1 MKICVVVPSAKQLV
15 GAGVR
20 IRYQRIIQPLATR
33 GWILDIVPM
42 EDLVFVDLSEVDFV
56 LFSKCQDARSLVY
69 ARKAVEAGA
78 CVGIDL
84 FDDYFSQTEDARF
97 LVQRQWLREIGEIA
111 QFAICSTPRMFEVAE
126 SYLGVGRCHIL
137 SDPYDDLDTD
147 SLGEQI
153 ELKAFKARR
162 ERKVSIVWF
171 GIASNPSFP
180 VGLDDLASFSGVLR
194 RFAQRDY
201 GAHLTILTNVASIGA
216 STLERLRA
224 LPVPFSV
231 VDWTEDREK
240 QLLERSLVAFLP
252 VNFQPFS
259 IAKSLNRGVSA
270 LVRGAQVLS
279 AGYPLYAHL
288 DQFSYSDPDVLID
301 DLEAGMLKLSSST
314 LPQFASWMTSIA
326 DPETESASLVNF
338 LSSLP
343 RPLQGYGSMNGRLA
357 ILFVSQGNAA
367 IAHFAKQHGALT
379 IASPFVTKGKPIFD
393 VEIKQGDPDEDLVV
407 TMSDSALEQMSD
419 VARERVTRSDPPGNL
434 PWRLSVDPVEHPFI
448 ADLTNALHGNRIVQ
462 ASLSGPV
469 ISQIHAMLGELF
481 PACHLVDCETDPVFA
496 AAGFQ
501 NARNVAKDRNTIGAG
516 LAGAE

>member
-1 MKICVVVPSAKQLV
+1 ME
-15 GAGVR
+15 
-20 IRYQRIIQPLATR
+20 PLIKR
-33 GWILDIVPM
+33 GWTLDIVPM
-42 EDLVFVDLSEVDFV
+42 EDLVFIDLSEVDFV

-69 ARKAVEAGA
+69 ASKAVEAGA

-97 LVQRQWLREIGEIA
+97 LLQRQWLREIGEIA

-153 ELKAFKARR
+153 ELKAFKAKR

-171 GIASNPSFP
+171 GIASNPSFA

-194 RFAQRDY
+194 KFAQRDY
-201 GAHLTILTNVASIGA
+201 NAHLTVLTNLASIDA
-216 STLERLRA
+216 SMLERLRA
-224 LPVPFSV
+224 LPVPFSLL
-231 VDWTEDREK
+231 DWSEDREK
-240 QLLERSLVAFLP
+240 QLLERSLIAFLP

-259 IAKSLNRGVSA
+259 IAKSLNRGISA
-270 LVRGAQVLS
+270 LVRGAQILS
-279 AGYPLYAHL
+279 AGYPLYAQL
-288 DQFSYSDPDVLID
+288 DQFSYSDPDALVD

-314 LPQFASWMTSIA
+314 LPQLASWMASIA
-326 DPETESASLVNF
+326 DPDTEAASLVKF

-343 RPLQGYGSMNGRLA
+343 RPLHRDGFKSGRLA

-367 IAHFAKQHGALT
+367 IAQFIRQHGALA
-379 IASPFVTKGKPIFD
+379 IASPFVAHSKAIFD
-393 VEIKQGDPDEDLVV
+393 IEIKQGDVNEDIVV
-407 TMSDSALEQMSD
+407 MMSDNALEQLSD
-419 VARERVTRSDPPGNL
+419 VARERVTQSDPPEKL
-434 PWRLSVDPVEHPFI
+434 PWRIPVEPIEHPFV
-448 ADLTNALHGNRIVQ
+448 ADLTHVLRGNRLVQ
-462 ASLSGPV
+462 ASMSGSV
-469 ISQIHAMLGELF
+469 ISQIHVMLGELF
-481 PACHLVDCETDPVFA
+481 PACHIVDCETDPVFA

-501 NARNVAKDRNTIGAG
+501 TDSDIVKHRNTSGAR